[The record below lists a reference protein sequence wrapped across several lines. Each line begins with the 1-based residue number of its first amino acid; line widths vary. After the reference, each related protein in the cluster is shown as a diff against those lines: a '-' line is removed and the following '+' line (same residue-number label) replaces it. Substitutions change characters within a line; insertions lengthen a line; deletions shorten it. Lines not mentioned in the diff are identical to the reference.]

1 MTLTIA
7 IIINALL
14 DIAILGALAFTTSR
28 GAKLGPHRAGA
39 SPLSV
44 APAMQAG
51 RQSLR
56 ANGELVD
63 LSPPP
68 TRLNAQS
75 ARRDRRA
82 EPTSAVG
89 HRASAA

>member
-1 MTLTIA
+1 MGLMTLTIA

-28 GAKLGPHRAGA
+28 GAKL
-39 SPLSV
+39 
-44 APAMQAG
+44 
-51 RQSLR
+51 
-56 ANGELVD
+56 VD
-63 LSPPP
+63 LSPQP
-68 TRLNAQS
+68 TRLKAQS
-75 ARRDRRA
+75 AQRDRRA